1 MSSVIRV
8 NKTKDF
14 TIMSNYHFRDKNLS
28 LKAKGLLSLMLSLP
42 DEWDYSINGLVA
54 ICKENETAIKST
66 LNELKKYG
74 YLVIDK
80 LMPNETKSGRI
91 EYIYNIYETPHLN
104 TRGEKQEVE
113 KQGVENLGVENRGQY
128 NTNKSNTKELNTKD
142 KKINDKLDKQ
152 KSSKN
157 EPIED
162 NKVIEGSTKLTGGIR
177 SNDIGIEKPKYY
189 LQAENFITKHLIK
202 IGFLKEDDIEIDRY
216 DDLFDKSLDQYQ
228 DFNLIRDVV
237 NYVVK
242 RMKNNKDIKDNFK
255 YFKQAFEENL
265 KQQDR
270 LRNTTFEERM
280 TNQDPSFYNWL
291 EE

>member
-74 YLVIDK
+74 YLVVDK

-91 EYIYNIYETPHLN
+91 EYVYNIYETPHLN
-104 TRGEKQEVE
+104 SRDVKQELE
-113 KQGVENLGVENRGQY
+113 KQGVENLGVENHGQY
-128 NTNKSNTKELNTKD
+128 NTNKLNTKELNTKD

-162 NKVIEGSTKLTGGIR
+162 KQVNEGSTKLTGSIQED
-177 SNDIGIEKPKYY
+177 NKPKYY
-189 LQAENFITKHLIK
+189 LEAENFITKHLIK

-216 DDLFDKSLDQYQ
+216 DDLFDKALGQYQ

-242 RMKNNKDIKDNFK
+242 KMNNHKEIKDHFK

-265 KQQDR
+265 KNQDYI
-270 LRNTTFEERM
+270 RNTAFEERM
-280 TNQDPSFYNWL
+280 TNQGPSFYNWL
-291 EE
+291 EN